1 MREDLLLLHCVHD
14 AKDHGVIHK
23 LYRFGSCVISSMCYE
38 AVHIRA
44 PFELIQNS
52 SIRQQGVIEC
62 AALGLPFMPGMLV
75 RHASDCR
82 M

>member
-14 AKDHGVIHK
+14 AKDHGVIHNWFSS
-23 LYRFGSCVISSMCYE
+23 RVISSMCYQ
-38 AVHIRA
+38 AVQIRA
-44 PFELIQNS
+44 PFENS

-82 M
+82 ML